1 VTSSLFVEVFP
12 HVIFAAEIP
21 AAWEMIEFL
30 MLSHIFKSF
39 QTSSADIKINGPIV
53 SFLQFLN
60 TVVFEGVND
69 ALIL

>member
-1 VTSSLFVEVFP
+1 
-12 HVIFAAEIP
+12 
-21 AAWEMIEFL
+21 L